1 MTREE
6 MMTRKREL
14 GLTFERMAELTGI
27 PEGTIQNYLYG
38 YTDNPRYDV
47 IAKLEGLLEDRP
59 AFALRDI
66 SAELPAYYG
75 KKQGEYTIDDYE
87 AFPEDQRC
95 ELIDGVVYDMGSPT
109 VTHQRIQFEIS
120 KQLDRHIEKHNGG
133 CEVFIPPLDVYPDPE
148 DKKTVVQPDVLVVC
162 DQDKIKD
169 RIEGA
174 PDLVVEIVSRW
185 SEHKDKR
192 IKLFKYAESGVREY
206 WIVDPFEKRVLV
218 YWFADINVNPTAYTF
233 SMPIPVR
240 IWDGACTV
248 DLSRFA

>member
-6 MMTRKREL
+6 MLQRKREL
-14 GLTFERMAELTGI
+14 GLTYEKLSELSGV
-27 PEGTIQNYLYG
+27 PLGTIQNYFYG
-38 YTDNPRYDV
+38 YTDSPRYDT
-47 IAKLEGLLEDRP
+47 IMALEDVLAKDRS
-59 AFALRDI
+59 FTLHDV
-66 SAELPAYYG
+66 SADLPAYYG
-75 KKQGEYTIDDYE
+75 KQQGEYTVDDYE
-87 AFPEDQRC
+87 AFPDDQRC
-95 ELIDGVVYDMGSPT
+95 EIIDGVVYDMGSPT
-109 VTHQRIQFEIS
+109 VTHQRMQFDICR
-120 KQLDRHIEKHNGG
+120 QLDDHIRNNNGS
-133 CEVFIPPLDVYPDPE
+133 CEAFIAPLDVKFPK

-240 IWDGACTV
+240 IWDGACSV